1 MHRHT
6 HAHTHT
12 GLTSE
17 THAHA
22 HTAIVYYGS
31 LQRPAARKKPKKRAT
46 EPTGKKKMMHAYGLK
61 STPMA
66 QGLVKDINAKHA
78 CGPNSYTNSSR
89 DGMK

>member
-31 LQRPAARKKPKKRAT
+31 LQLTSSTQEAKEKGHRAHWQKKII
-46 EPTGKKKMMHAYGLK
+46 HAYGLK